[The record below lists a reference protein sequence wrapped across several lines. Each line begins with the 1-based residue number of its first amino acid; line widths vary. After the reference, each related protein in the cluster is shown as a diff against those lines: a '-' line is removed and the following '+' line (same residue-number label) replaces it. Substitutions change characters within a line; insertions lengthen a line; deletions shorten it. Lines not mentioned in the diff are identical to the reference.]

1 MITSKISRT
10 NLIVLIIIT
19 LFLYPSQIFTKE
31 IKVLVISIDGLNKG
45 QKEWQPT
52 IGYLQDHLDGYEF
65 KLITVLPGDIENIRK
80 LVSSGDVDFV
90 ISQPAIYVD
99 LEQRYGISK
108 ILTLEND
115 DRLAEFGSVIITR
128 PGSGIYGINDLNGKI
143 IGGVSKLAFGGWLV
157 GYNEM
162 LESGFDP
169 YKSAARVEF
178 LGTQSN
184 VMEAV
189 INGKI
194 DAGVLRTGMLEKY
207 FKSGKI
213 KPVDIHVIN
222 KKTHPHFGYLS
233 STALYPEWA
242 FSRTRNVGNF
252 LAEKVGL
259 AALSIPT
266 GGDVARQG
274 RYWGWTLPYDYKPV
288 HDLMKKLKVG
298 PYEDYGKVTL
308 AMLYSQYRPAI
319 LLSGVFT
326 IIFLMMGA
334 VILRY
339 NHILLQKDREK
350 ELAHRKVIHMA
361 NHDELT
367 NIPNRRLFYETLSR
381 ELKESRA
388 DKGNTA
394 ILFLDLDGFKEIND
408 VFGHAL
414 GDRVLQDTAA
424 AITSCIRHGDFA
436 ARIGGDEFICF
447 LSGVNTMKEAS
458 RIAEKVIAAIA
469 DISLPEGYEIDKF
482 GASGGLV
489 LAGPKYT
496 DPDELVRQADD
507 LMYSAKE
514 LGKGRYLSSDLT
526 DATTSPQIHQS
537 RPPR

>member
-1 MITSKISRT
+1 MIKSRVSRT
-10 NLIVLIIIT
+10 KLILFIIIA

-31 IKVLVISIDGLNKG
+31 IRVLVISIDGLKKG
-45 QKEWQPT
+45 QEEWQPT

-65 KLITVLPGDIENIRK
+65 KLITVLPGDIDRIRK
-80 LVSSGDVDFV
+80 LVSSSEVDFV

-99 LEQRYGISK
+99 LEQRYGVSK

-115 DRLAEFGSVIITR
+115 GHLAEFGSVIITR

-143 IGGVSKLAFGGWLV
+143 VGGVSKLAFGGWLV

-169 YKSAARVEF
+169 YKSAGRVEF
-178 LGTQSN
+178 LGTQSH
-184 VMEAV
+184 VLEAV
-189 INGKI
+189 INGTI

-213 KPVDIHVIN
+213 RPDDIHVIN

-242 FSRTRNVGNF
+242 FSRTRKVSNF

-266 GGDVARQG
+266 GGDVARRG
-274 RYWGWTLPYDYKPV
+274 RYWGWTLPYDYKAV

-339 NHILLQKDREK
+339 NRILLQKDREK
-350 ELAHRKVIHMA
+350 ELVHQKVIHMA
-361 NHDELT
+361 THDELT

-381 ELKESRA
+381 ELKESCA
-388 DKGNTA
+388 EGKNTA

-408 VFGHAL
+408 FFGHGV
-414 GDRVLQDTAA
+414 GDRILQDTAA
-424 AITSCIRHGDFA
+424 AITSCIRRGDFA

-447 LSGVNTMKEAS
+447 LSGVNTIEEAS
-458 RIAEKVIAAIA
+458 RIAEKMIGAISG
-469 DISLPEGYEIDKF
+469 IELPDGHDTNKF

-496 DPDELVRQADD
+496 DADDLVRQADD
-507 LMYSAKE
+507 LMYLAKG

-526 DATTSPQIHQS
+526 T
-537 RPPR
+537 R